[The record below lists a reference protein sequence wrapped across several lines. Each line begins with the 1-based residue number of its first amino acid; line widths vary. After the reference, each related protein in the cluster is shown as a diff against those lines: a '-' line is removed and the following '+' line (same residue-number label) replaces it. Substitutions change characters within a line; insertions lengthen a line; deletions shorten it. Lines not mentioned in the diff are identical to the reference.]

1 MRPGQIIVLATPV
14 FFLLIAIEFA
24 VGRVRA
30 RRGTGHDTYRLA
42 DAVNSIGLGMLS
54 QITTVLT
61 GLLRIGIYTAVYSA
75 VALFP
80 DTDFWTQWYG
90 WLLALVFYDFCYYWL
105 HRMGHESAVLWAAH
119 VVHHQSQHYNLSTAL
134 RQTSSGALLGW
145 IFYLPMAVAGVPPL
159 VFGVVALVDLL
170 YQFWVHTEQVGKLGW
185 FDRWFCSPSNHRVHH
200 AVNDRY
206 LDRNYGG
213 ILIVWDRIFGS
224 FKEEGE
230 PCVYGTRSPLQ
241 SWDPLWAN
249 AEVYWVLA
257 KDSWHA
263 RSWTDKLRV
272 WLKPPGWRPAD
283 VAARFPKPAFDI
295 AQVKR
300 YEPPVSSRVQWFAG
314 VQFGVLLGGVATFLW
329 YADALPLAQSG
340 VWLAALTAA
349 LWAIG
354 GALQGRL
361 SIAEVLFI
369 EAAALAAASGALGP
383 ASLHFVCKPLAL
395 LLLIGVAVVRA
406 RRAGAIGRFDTLLL
420 AGLGA
425 SLAGDV
431 LLMWPGLFVPGLVCF
446 LLAHLAYIALLRI
459 GVGLLPRRGALAAT
473 LGVGAAMY
481 AMLWFGG
488 LPAALRVPVGL
499 YVVVIACMAAQA
511 LGRAAV
517 RGDASSRWVAAG
529 ACFFMLS
536 DALLATNR
544 FVMPLPL
551 ASLWVLA
558 TYYAAQMLIVRHA
571 WPPAVWPAVLGCRG
585 GGPVPGG
592 GLRVPI
598 DGVVGIDHDETE
610 IMNTTRSPRR
620 KPDQTP

>member
-54 QITTVLT
+54 QISAVLT

-80 DTDFWTQWYG
+80 QEAANAFWTTWYG

-105 HRMGHESAVLWAAH
+105 HRMGHESALLWAAH

-145 IFYLPMAVAGVPPL
+145 IFYMPMAVAGVPPL
-159 VFGVVALVDLL
+159 VFVVVALIDLL

-200 AVNDRY
+200 AVNDTY

-213 ILIVWDRIFGS
+213 ILIVWDRIFGT
-224 FKEEGE
+224 FREEDE
-230 PCVYGTRSPLQ
+230 RCVYGTRGELK

-249 AEVYWVLA
+249 AQVYWGLA

-263 RSWTDKLRV
+263 RSWADKLRV

-295 AQVKR
+295 AKVTR
-300 YEPPVSSRVQWFAG
+300 YEPIVSRGVQWFAG
-314 VQFGVLLGGVATFLW
+314 VQFLLMLGGVAFFLW
-329 YADALPLAQSG
+329 FSDDMPLQRAA
-340 VWLAALTAA
+340 VWLAALTAS

-354 GALQGRL
+354 AVLQGRL
-361 SIAEVLFI
+361 SVTEVLLV
-369 EAAALAAASGALGP
+369 EAAALATASAALGIDW
-383 ASLHFVCKPLAL
+383 LHHICKPLAL
-395 LLLIGVAVVRA
+395 SIAIVFAA
-406 RRAGAIGRFDTLLL
+406 RRAMRAGGVARFDGLLL
-420 AGLGA
+420 AGLVA

-431 LLMWPGLFVPGLVCF
+431 LLMGPAKLFVPGLVCF
-446 LLAHLAYIALLRI
+446 LLAHLAYIALFSI
-459 GVGLLPRRGALAAT
+459 GVGMFPRRGVLAAT
-473 LGVGAAMY
+473 LLIGVGMY
-481 AMLWFGG
+481 AFLWQGG
-488 LPAALRVPVGL
+488 LPPALRIPVGV

-511 LGRAAV
+511 IGRAAV
-517 RGDASSRWVAAG
+517 LGEADPSAPWVAVG

-544 FVMPLPL
+544 FVAPLPL

-558 TYYAAQMLIVRHA
+558 TYYAAQVLIVRYVRR
-571 WPPAVWPAVLGCRG
+571 PAA
-585 GGPVPGG
+585 
-592 GLRVPI
+592 
-598 DGVVGIDHDETE
+598 
-610 IMNTTRSPRR
+610 
-620 KPDQTP
+620 